1 MAKDKTRV
9 AGHSVK
15 RGHNLPAGKGWRLVT
30 QGGRAFKGTLLRKV
44 SIGGETLALFRV
56 LPKPE

>member
-1 MAKDKTRV
+1 VPKAKTRV

-15 RGHNLPAGKGWRLVT
+15 RGHNLPTGKGWRLVT
-30 QGGRAFKGTLLRKV
+30 QSGRAFKGTLLTKV
-44 SIGGETLALFRV
+44 SISGETVALFRV